1 MIWTTQKRVGSNRQG
16 VNMNPPITVPL
27 RATVEAVRD
36 GKIVSRDNYY
46 MLTKFGKPFTQKSIS
61 HWFSERAHMAGLPR
75 ECTAHGVRKALAKIL
90 ADNGATSS
98 ELKATF
104 GWTTSKLADLY
115 TEQANKKDLATSGL
129 ERLGNK
135 SVPLD
140 AKKVSLS
147 VTKSQKT
154 RDR

>member
-1 MIWTTQKRVGSNRQG
+1 
-16 VNMNPPITVPL
+16 
-27 RATVEAVRD
+27 
-36 GKIVSRDNYY
+36 
-46 MLTKFGKPFTQKSIS
+46 
-61 HWFSERAHMAGLPR
+61 MACLLR